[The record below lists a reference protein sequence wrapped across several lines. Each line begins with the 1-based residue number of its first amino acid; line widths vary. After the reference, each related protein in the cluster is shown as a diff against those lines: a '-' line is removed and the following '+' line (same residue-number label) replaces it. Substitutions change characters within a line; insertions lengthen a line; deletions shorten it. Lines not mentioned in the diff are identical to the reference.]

1 MSSLHSILLSQFLI
15 INSILAIAINQSDNK
30 RNILFKTPELVRKQ
44 GYQLEVHNV
53 VTEDG
58 YILEIHRLP
67 CGRNNCRWNAKQPIL
82 ILHGLAGS
90 SADWILMGPDRSL
103 GYILA
108 NAGYDV
114 WLGNNRGNVYS
125 RNHTSILP
133 TDRHFWNFR
142 YKTTSLYSFTSY
154 LLFFSSH
161 FSYHE
166 LGIYDLPAM
175 IDYILD
181 RTNNEQLFYIGHSQ
195 GSTQFWVTMTQRPS
209 YNAKVKLMIALAPVA
224 FTGNIRGPVTKL
236 AKFTYMGVW
245 IGETFGYPELRSR
258 YPWEKFV
265 SNVLCRDAT
274 AQLFCNNLLFLVTG
288 FDQASLSAANVST
301 IISHI
306 PAGASWKQLI
316 HYGQGYIHPD
326 LFRQFDYDNS
336 KKNDQFYNSPEPPGY
351 ELNKVTAPVALFSSE
366 NDLLSTKMDI
376 DLLKSKIG
384 NVVYHNEVSIKS
396 FSHYDF
402 LWGTSSIQIIY
413 EPILKLLTLYK

>member
-30 RNILFKTPELVRKQ
+30 RNILLKTPELVRKQ

-67 CGRNNCRWNAKQPIL
+67 CGRNNCGWNAKRPIL

-90 SADWILMGPDRSL
+90 SADWILMGPDKSL

-133 TDRHFWNFR
+133 TDRHFWNF
-142 YKTTSLYSFTSY
+142 
-154 LLFFSSH
+154 
-161 FSYHE
+161 SYHE

-175 IDYILD
+175 IDYILE

-195 GSTQFWVTMTQRPS
+195 
-209 YNAKVKLMIALAPVA
+209 A

-316 HYGQGYIHPD
+316 HYGQGYIHPEH
-326 LFRQFDYDNS
+326 FRQFDYDNS
-336 KKNDQFYNSPEPPGY
+336 KKNDQFYNSREPPEY

-413 EPILKLLTLYK
+413 EPILKLLTLYE

>member
-1 MSSLHSILLSQFLI
+1 
-15 INSILAIAINQSDNK
+15 
-30 RNILFKTPELVRKQ
+30 PELVRKQ
-44 GYQLEVHNV
+44 GYQLEIHNV

-67 CGRNNCRWNAKQPIL
+67 CGRYNCQWNFANVKRPIL

-90 SADWILMGPDRSL
+90 SADWILMGPERAL

-133 TDRHFWNFR
+133 TDRHFWNF
-142 YKTTSLYSFTSY
+142 
-154 LLFFSSH
+154 
-161 FSYHE
+161 SYHE

-181 RTNNEQLFYIGHSQ
+181 QTNCEQLFYIGHSQ
-195 GSTQFWVTMTQRPS
+195 GSTQFWVTMTQRPN
-209 YNAKVKLMIALAPVA
+209 YNAKVKLMIGLAPVA
-224 FTGNIRGPVTKL
+224 FTGNIRGPITKL
-236 AKFTYMGVW
+236 AKLAYMGVW

-274 AQLFCNNLLFLVTG
+274 AQLFCNNLMFLVTG
-288 FDQASLSAANVST
+288 FVQANLSA
-301 IISHI
+301 
-306 PAGASWKQLI
+306 LI
-316 HYGQGYIHPD
+316 HYGQGYIHPGR
-326 LFRQFDYDNS
+326 FRQFDYDNS
-336 KKNDQFYNSPEPPGY
+336 EKNEQFYNSPEPPEY

-366 NDLLSTKMDI
+366 NDLLSTKADI
-376 DLLKSKIG
+376 DLLKIKIG
-384 NVVYHNEVSIKS
+384 NVVFHDEVSIKS

-402 LWGTSSIQIIY
+402 LWGTNSVPIIY
-413 EPILKLLTLYK
+413 KPILKLFALHE